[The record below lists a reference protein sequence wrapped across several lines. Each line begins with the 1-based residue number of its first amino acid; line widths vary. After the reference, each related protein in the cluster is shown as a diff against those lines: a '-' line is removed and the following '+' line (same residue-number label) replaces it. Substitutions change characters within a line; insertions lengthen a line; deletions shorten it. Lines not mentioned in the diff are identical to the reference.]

1 MEEMQQRG
9 WLDNTIVVITSDHGE
24 LFGEHGLWEHH
35 NSLYRPVIHVPLILW
50 YPPAVPQNLRI
61 ETPVSNAALPAT
73 MLDLLGE
80 AAQDLFPGPSLADL
94 WRDPASAARFPNP
107 IAEMAE
113 SPWVNPNHLSIKGD
127 MVTVLSEDWQYIEHE
142 YNGVELYNLHDDP
155 DQLNNLA
162 AEQPSVLNRLKQYYL
177 DAIAKLGLTWP
188 YDIEK

>member
-1 MEEMQQRG
+1 
-9 WLDNTIVVITSDHGE
+9 
-24 LFGEHGLWEHH
+24 
-35 NSLYRPVIHVPLILW
+35 
-50 YPPAVPQNLRI
+50 
-61 ETPVSNAALPAT
+61 
-73 MLDLLGE
+73 
-80 AAQDLFPGPSLADL
+80 
-94 WRDPASAARFPNP
+94 
-107 IAEMAE
+107 MAE